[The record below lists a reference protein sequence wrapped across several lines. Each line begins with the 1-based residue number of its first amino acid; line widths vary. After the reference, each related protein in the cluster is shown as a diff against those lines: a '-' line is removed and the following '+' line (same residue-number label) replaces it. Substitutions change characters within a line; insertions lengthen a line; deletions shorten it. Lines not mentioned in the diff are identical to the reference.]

1 VAAIAWEIV
10 HSVETKASPGFAWNY
25 WTDVA
30 NWNDPPAE
38 FELAGP
44 FAVGSRGATRLPG
57 QEPLRW
63 LIREVRPPNGATIEI
78 SLDGAALS
86 FEWRLA
92 GLPDGGTRLTQRII
106 LSGEKADVYMEQVKA
121 AFTANVGDGM
131 SRLADAMATADPSCK
146 GQHRD

>member
-1 VAAIAWEIV
+1 MAAIAWEIV

-25 WTDVA
+25 WTDVG

-44 FAVGSRGATRLPG
+44 FAAGSRGATRLPG
-57 QEPLRW
+57 QEPLPW
-63 LIREVRPPNGATIEI
+63 LIREVSPPNGATIEM
-78 SLDGAALS
+78 SLDGASLS

-92 GLPDGGTRLTQRII
+92 GLPDGGTRLTQRIT
-106 LSGEKADVYMEQVKA
+106 LSGEKAELYVAQVKA

-131 SRLADAMATADPSCK
+131 SRLAAAMAKADPGCQGRS
-146 GQHRD
+146 QD